1 MELPKRKQIRL
12 QGYDYSSNG
21 AYFVTICV
29 ADRNALLWN
38 HVGAN
43 CVRPNELPRLSDI
56 GKVVDDE
63 IQKLNTL
70 YENVVVD
77 KYCIMPDHIHAI
89 IVVLSDESGRTQSG
103 RTQFAP
109 TLSRIIR

>member
-29 ADRNALLWN
+29 VDRIALWRN
-38 HVGAN
+38 VGAN
-43 CVRPNELPRLSDI
+43 CVRPNELPPLSDI
-56 GKVVDDE
+56 GKIVDDE
-63 IQKLNTL
+63 MQKLNTI

-77 KYCIMPDHIHAI
+77 TYCIMPDHIHAI
-89 IVVLSDESGRTQSG
+89 I
-103 RTQFAP
+103 
-109 TLSRIIR
+109 